1 MFGLFFLEGDDCRR
15 IIQAPLGQVGRAISF
30 GIRFSFAKLAHN
42 FLDCKLI
49 GSGRAWSGHVPTLG
63 CGIEFEHEFLCNR
76 FLSIHFNPIHFIH
89 LDGVF
94 PGSHRREDKGS
105 RIDCARIHEQC
116 KSEEDKNSRK
126 EPKQNVS
133 RLKIHRKNLKF
144 KLAPA
149 NNPDSSA
156 QTNH

>member
-1 MFGLFFLEGDDCRR
+1 MLGIFFLEGDDCRR

-30 GIRFSFAKLAHN
+30 GIGFGFAKLAHN

-49 GSGRAWSGHVPTLG
+49 GSGRAGGGHVPTLG
-63 CGIEFEHEFLCNR
+63 CRVEFEHELLSNGFH
-76 FLSIHFNPIHFIH
+76 SIHLNPIHFIH
-89 LDGVF
+89 LDGIF

-116 KSEEDKNSRK
+116 KSEENKYPCK

-156 QTNH
+156 QTNY